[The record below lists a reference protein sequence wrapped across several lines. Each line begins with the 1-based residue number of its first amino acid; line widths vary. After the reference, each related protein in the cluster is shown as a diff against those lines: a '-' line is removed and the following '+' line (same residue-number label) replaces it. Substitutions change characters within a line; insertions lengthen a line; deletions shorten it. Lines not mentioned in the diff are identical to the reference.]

1 MISAKWVYSWKVNEL
16 GHVVRAKARLVAR
29 RFARREGIDVFE
41 TFSPCPSVASIR
53 LLAAIACEFGWD
65 LCHFDAE
72 QAFVQSKLDEL
83 VFIRLPPGC
92 GEISGKVVK
101 LGRSLYGLRQSS
113 RTWHNY
119 LMRGLKHLGFESCAA
134 DACVMRLIEHSVVV
148 MVVVVHVDDI
158 FSIGLK
164 SRCDKFGVDL
174 NRYVPITN
182 LGELRWYAGC
192 RFSRDAV
199 LGTVTMSQQ
208 AVAEKIVAKF
218 GVTQN
223 KETPMAVGLKLEQF
237 DADEPDVEQPFR
249 SLVGH
254 LMWLAN
260 QTRPDMLNAVRA
272 VARYSHAPKRLHWQA
287 AMHVLMYVRF
297 TSSFGITFQRGMV
310 GGDRMEL
317 FVDSDFASK
326 ATDRRSVSGAVVMFA
341 GACVLY
347 LCRTQKSVALSS
359 MEAEY
364 VAMADGMK
372 EAIFLRYLWSFIFP
386 DRDVGCTLIH
396 EDNVSAIHLAYNLA
410 TTPNSKHID
419 IRHHFIRE
427 RVERGKFKVVHVRSD
442 LQRADFLTK
451 PLPKETFCAHRDFV
465 MNIR

>member
-1 MISAKWVYSWKVNEL
+1 MISAKWAYSWKVNEL

-29 RFARREGIDVFE
+29 GFAQREGIDFFE

-83 VFIRLPPGC
+83 VFIGLPPGC

-113 RTWHNY
+113 RTWHNH
-119 LMRGLKHLGFESCAA
+119 LMRGLKYLGFESCAA
-134 DACVMRLIEHSVVV
+134 DACVMRLIEHNVVAI
-148 MVVVVHVDDI
+148 VVIVHVDDI

-192 RFSRDAV
+192 RFSGDAV

-223 KETPMAVGLKLEQF
+223 KETPMVFGLKLEQF
-237 DADEPDVEQPFR
+237 DADEPDVEELFR
-249 SLVGH
+249 PLVGH
-254 LMWLAN
+254 LVWLAN
-260 QTRPDMLNAVRA
+260 QTRPDILNAVWA
-272 VARYSHAPKRLHWQA
+272 VARHSHAPKRLHWQA
-287 AMHVLMYVRF
+287 ATHVLMYFRF

-317 FVDSDFASK
+317 FVDSDFTSK
-326 ATDRRSVSGAVVMFA
+326 ATDRQSVSGAVVMFA
-341 GACVLY
+341 GACVMY
-347 LCRTQKSVALSS
+347 LCRTQRRPVLS
-359 MEAEY
+359 
-364 VAMADGMK
+364 G
-372 EAIFLRYLWSFIFP
+372 
-386 DRDVGCTLIH
+386 G
-396 EDNVSAIHLAYNLA
+396 
-410 TTPNSKHID
+410 
-419 IRHHFIRE
+419 
-427 RVERGKFKVVHVRSD
+427 GVRS
-442 LQRADFLTK
+442 
-451 PLPKETFCAHRDFV
+451 HG
-465 MNIR
+465 

>member
-1 MISAKWVYSWKVNEL
+1 
-16 GHVVRAKARLVAR
+16 
-29 RFARREGIDVFE
+29 
-41 TFSPCPSVASIR
+41 
-53 LLAAIACEFGWD
+53 
-65 LCHFDAE
+65 
-72 QAFVQSKLDEL
+72 
-83 VFIRLPPGC
+83 
-92 GEISGKVVK
+92 
-101 LGRSLYGLRQSS
+101 
-113 RTWHNY
+113 
-119 LMRGLKHLGFESCAA
+119 MRGLKCLGFESCAA
-134 DACVMRLIEHSVVV
+134 DACVMRLIERSVVV
-148 MVVVVHVDDI
+148 MVVVVHVVDDI

-174 NRYVPITN
+174 NRYVPIMN
-182 LGELRWYAGC
+182 LGELLSYAGC

-208 AVAEKIVAKF
+208 AVAEKIVANF

-223 KETPMAVGLKLEQF
+223 KETPMVVGLKLEQF
-237 DADEPDVEQPFR
+237 DANEPNVEKPFR
-249 SLVGH
+249 SLVDH

-260 QTRPDMLNAVRA
+260 QTRPDILNAVRA
-272 VARYSHAPKRLHWQA
+272 MARYSHTPKRLHWQA

-297 TSSFGITFQRGMV
+297 TSSFGITFLRGMV

-341 GACVLY
+341 GACVMY
-347 LCRTQKSVALSS
+347 LRRTKKSVALSS

-386 DRDVGCTLIH
+386 DRDIGCTLIP
-396 EDNVSAIHLAYNLA
+396 EDNVSAIHLACNPA

-419 IRHHFIRE
+419 IRHHFIGE
-427 RVERGKFKVVHVRSD
+427 RVERGEFKVVHVRSD
-442 LQRADFLTK
+442 LQRADFLTT
-451 PLPKETFCAHRDFV
+451 PLPKKSFCAHRDFV